1 MDGLK
6 GGNCTS
12 VAVHVCPSLLS
23 QRCVS
28 LYLVKATWSSG
39 SETFL
44 PLHLLAFQIFDV
56 DGVWSQTWL
65 ISLVICFGPVT
76 NLVVRH
82 TLAATSFSVVQDAHL
97 TLKLVT
103 HRPHCACQRST
114 IHAKFSGPAR
124 VSCAPST
131 NLRHVPVVH
140 HGTRHLECVVA
151 TSCQSPKLA
160 WYLYYSSLSF

>member
-103 HRPHCACQRST
+103 HRPHASAQHNSCEIQRAGACIVCSEHEFKARSC
-114 IHAKFSGPAR
+114 G
-124 VSCAPST
+124 APWNQTLGMCRCDELSKPKT
-131 NLRHVPVVH
+131 GVVPV
-140 HGTRHLECVVA
+140 L
-151 TSCQSPKLA
+151 
-160 WYLYYSSLSF
+160 F